1 MINEIKKSEPDISNL
16 YRFPWSKNDHPCG
29 WIEITTVCN
38 MACPGCYRLCNQGR
52 EGRHKTLDEVKRE
65 IEYIIKVKNPDTIA
79 LNGGE
84 PLTHPDII
92 EIINFVKKKGLRSA
106 IYTNGRLLT
115 REFLIRLKQAGL
127 TGANIRINSFEKGK
141 NELEDSLANL
151 RRKYVELFKD
161 VGGLSLV
168 YTLVIEKKDL
178 LDINDMIE
186 YTNKNSE
193 FINGL
198 VVILRRDAY
207 LKKTD
212 KVETKNLIFIPELC
226 ELIKNKYPDLYYSAY
241 LGSQAED
248 ARIKW
253 LWSFPI
259 ILNGKVI
266 GYANKKFPEM
276 IQTLYHF
283 KKNRYFWFLENKFYH
298 LSALKFIYSCFI
310 CKDRLLMKN
319 YLKKILKNP
328 INLFRKIYWQEFL
341 IVQPP
346 FFVDGKRDPCDPCT
360 CSIVFNG
367 KFYPACGVEEF
378 LALGGKHF
386 ELKK

>member
-1 MINEIKKSEPDISNL
+1 MMNKIKEEGPDINQL

-52 EGRHKTLDEVKRE
+52 EGKHKNLGE
-65 IEYIIKVKNPDTIA
+65 IKKEIGYIIKVKNPDTIA

-84 PLTHPDII
+84 PLTHPDIL
-92 EIINFVKKKGLRSA
+92 EIVRFVKKRGLRPV

-115 REFLIRLKQAGL
+115 RGFLIELKKAGL

-141 NELEDSLANL
+141 NNLEDSLANL
-151 RRKYVELFKD
+151 RDRYVNLFKTVKD
-161 VGGLSLV
+161 LSLV
-168 YTLVIEKKDL
+168 FTLVIEKKDL
-178 LDINDMIE
+178 SDINEMIE
-186 YTNKNSE
+186 YTTKNSKVV
-193 FINGL
+193 NGL

-212 KVETKNLIFIPELC
+212 KVQVKNLVFIPELC
-226 ELIKNKYPDLYYSAY
+226 ALISKKYPDLVYSAY

-248 ARIKW
+248 SQIKW

-266 GYANKKFPEM
+266 GYTNKKFPEM
-276 IQTLYHF
+276 TQTLYHF
-283 KKNRYFWFLENKFYH
+283 ENGKYFWFLENKFYR
-298 LSALKFIYSCFI
+298 LFPLKFVYSCI
-310 CKDRLLMKN
+310 VCKDKILIKK
-319 YLKKILKNP
+319 YLKNLFKNP
-328 INLFRKIYWQEFL
+328 LNLFRRVYWQEIL
-341 IVQPP
+341 IVNPP
-346 FFVDGKRDPCDPCT
+346 FFVDGKRDFCDPCT
-360 CSIVFNG
+360 CSIVSNG
-367 KFYPACGVEEF
+367 KFSPACGVEEF
-378 LALGGKHF
+378 SALGGKYF